1 MKILVLNG
9 SPRKN
14 GNTAKLADAF
24 RQGAE
29 KAGHQIIVID
39 ICDKDIRGCKACE
52 YCHGKG
58 KGACIQQDGMDDVY
72 EHLKDS
78 DMLVLASPVYY
89 HGISGQLKCA
99 IDRFYAMA
107 YPSKPHHLK
116 KIAIILS
123 SGAENVYEGAL
134 YSFREDFLG
143 YLGLENAGI
152 ITAAGNITPESAAI
166 KKAYAMGA
174 SLP

>member
-24 RQGAE
+24 GQGAGH
-29 KAGHQIIVID
+29 AGHQVVAIN
-39 ICDKDIRGCKACE
+39 ICDKDIRGCSACE

-58 KGACIQQDGMDDVY
+58 ACIQRDGMDDVY

-78 DMLVLASPVYY
+78 DMLVLASPIYY

-99 IDRFYAMA
+99 IDRFYAVA
-107 YPSKPHHLK
+107 YPAKPPRLK

-152 ITAAGNITPESAAI
+152 ITAVGNLSDSSPEI
-166 KKAYAMGA
+166 KKAYALGN
-174 SLP
+174 SLS